1 MGLINWMF
9 DLYQQSRIEDLH
21 RQAESA
27 RAEAFSLRSAGGGA
41 ASGANTAALERAIG
55 ELAVAVKTVQRLAV
69 QKGLCTSAEFTQTMD
84 QIDREDGRAD
94 GMTRWR

>member
-1 MGLINWMF
+1 MGLINWIF

-21 RQAESA
+21 RKAETA
-27 RAEAFSLRSAGGGA
+27 RAEAFALRGA
-41 ASGANTAALERAIG
+41 ASESGAAGSAALERAIG
-55 ELAVAVKTVQRLAV
+55 ELALAVKTVQRLAV
-69 QKGLCTSAEFTQTMD
+69 QKGLCTSAEFQQTME

>member
-21 RQAESA
+21 HQAAQA
-27 RAEAFSLRSAGGGA
+27 RAEAFALRNAGGG
-41 ASGANTAALERAIG
+41 GAGGSNPALERAIG
-55 ELAVAVKTVQRLAV
+55 ELALAVKTVQRLAV
-69 QKGLCTSAEFTQTMD
+69 QKGLCTAAEFQQTME

-94 GMTRWR
+94 GMAPWR